1 MLTLSLSHRS
11 PSLATT
17 NPELAHA
24 LDALRRFL
32 SKRTPKGKRP
42 AGEAVALRLRL
53 ANGEIQEVELPVEV
67 VPAFYQLLAEASRGA
82 VAIVAMEDMLSP
94 EEAASLL
101 RVSRP
106 FVMKLIQAGALPS
119 RKVGSHYRVMAGDVL
134 AHRERDVKARK
145 HALRKLAELDEE
157 IGLR

>member
-11 PSLATT
+11 PSLAATE
-17 NPELAHA
+17 PGVEHA

-32 SKRTPKGKRP
+32 SKRTSKGKRP

-53 ANGEIQEVELPVEV
+53 ANGEIQEVELPAAI
-67 VPAFYQLLAEASRGA
+67 VPAFYQLLAEASRGS

-134 AHRERDVKARK
+134 AHRERDVQVRK